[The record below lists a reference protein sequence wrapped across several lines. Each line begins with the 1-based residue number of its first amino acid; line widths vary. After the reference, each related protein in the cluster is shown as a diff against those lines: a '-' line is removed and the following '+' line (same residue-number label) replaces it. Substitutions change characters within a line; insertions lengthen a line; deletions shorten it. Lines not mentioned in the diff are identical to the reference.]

1 MFDYAALSAL
11 SAVVREGSFERAA
24 RVLSVTPSAV
34 SQRIRALEER
44 VGCALVERAQP
55 CVATDTGRRLCQHVD
70 QVLLLEQDL
79 RNGMPQLPGAE
90 VSPIAVPVA
99 VNADSLAT
107 WFTGAVADYA
117 RESKVLMEIVVDD
130 EGHTA
135 DWLRNGKVM
144 AAVTDSAEPPAG
156 CNCVPLG
163 AMRYIPA
170 ASPAFM
176 QQYFSRGV
184 SAKSL
189 AAAPCLAFN
198 NKDTLQS
205 RWARRH
211 CRRRVEMPRHQLPS
225 TEAFITAA
233 RIGMGWGMQPEVL
246 VRPLIE
252 CGELVPLTD
261 NSYLDVPLYWQM
273 ARASAALL
281 NALSASV
288 RSRASSTLILT

>member
-1 MFDYAALSAL
+1 MFDYSALSAL

-24 RVLSVTPSAV
+24 QVLNVTPSAV

-55 CVATDTGRRLCQHVD
+55 CVATDAGRRLCLHVG
-70 QVLLLEQDL
+70 QVMLLEQQL
-79 RNGMPQLPGAE
+79 RKGMPQLLGGE
-90 VSPIAVPVA
+90 VSRVAVPVA

-117 RESKVLMEIVVDD
+117 AQSDALMEVVVDD

-156 CNCVPLG
+156 CKCVALG
-163 AMRYIPA
+163 AMRYIAA
-170 ASPAFM
+170 ASPTFVR
-176 QQYFSRGV
+176 QYFSRGLG
-184 SAKSL
+184 AKSL
-189 AAAPCLAFN
+189 AAAPSLAFN

-205 RWARRH
+205 HWVRRH
-211 CRRRVEMPRHQLPS
+211 CRRRVDIPRHLLPS

-233 RIGMGWGMQPEVL
+233 QAGMGWGMQPEVL
-246 VRPLIE
+246 VAPLIAS
-252 CGELVPLTD
+252 GELVPLAD
-261 NSYLDVPLYWQM
+261 NSYLDVPLYWQV
-273 ARASAALL
+273 ARASTALL
-281 NALSASV
+281 TELTTCV
-288 RSRASSTLILT
+288 KGRASKSLLSS